1 MFSKKGFAINSRAII
16 RCLSTA
22 VLCDCGRSLL
32 ILDCFFKNPSFKIK
46 MPRRAGGRVLGV
58 GRSPRFTFEKKR
70 SIMPLGDF
78 LGFFFF
84 GFFFMIFFF
93 CCCCL
98 CVLQHNVVLY
108 YIICMTFMTKDV
120 CLIYIINVPHSK
132 KKIMFSCTLYVVH

>member
-22 VLCDCGRSLL
+22 VLCDCGRSLV
-32 ILDCFFKNPSFKIK
+32 ILDWFFKNPSFKIA
-46 MPRRAGGRVLGV
+46 MPRRAGGRWALGV
-58 GRSPRFTFEKKR
+58 GRSPRFTFGKKTVHNAVR
-70 SIMPLGDF
+70 RFSC
-78 LGFFFF
+78 
-84 GFFFMIFFF
+84 FFFMIFFC